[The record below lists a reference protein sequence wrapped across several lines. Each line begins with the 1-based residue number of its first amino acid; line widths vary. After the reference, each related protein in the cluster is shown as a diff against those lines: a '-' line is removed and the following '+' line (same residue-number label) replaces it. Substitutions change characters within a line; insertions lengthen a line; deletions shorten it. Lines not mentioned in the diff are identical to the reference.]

1 MRLHDLKS
9 PEGAKRKRKRVGRGP
24 GSGWGQTAGRG
35 QKGQKSRSG
44 GKVPRGFEGG
54 QTPLHRRLPKFG
66 FTNPNTKKFSLINLS
81 SLEKSDRFDASETL
95 TKALLQEKGFVKNL
109 KNPIKLLGKGEMTKA
124 IRIEVDKAS
133 VSAIEKVSQAGGEV
147 ILVQK

>member
-66 FTNPNTKKFSLINLS
+66 FTNPNTKEFSLINLS

>member
-66 FTNPNTKKFSLINLS
+66 FTNPNTKEFSLINLS
-81 SLEKSDRFDASETL
+81 SLEKSDRFDASQTL

>member
-81 SLEKSDRFDASETL
+81 SLEKSDRFDASQTL